1 MKKII
6 CTLGVIFLLSV
17 ITYADVERYTIQG
30 KITDQVT
37 GTPLGGS
44 NIFIVELRR
53 GTASNRSGEFSI
65 EKIPEGTYT
74 LRVQYVGYA
83 TYERTVNVPDDVFDV
98 IDIVLESTPIKV
110 DEVIVTASPVGSPLG
125 YQAAQPFTLEELQKR
140 SATSFG
146 EMLNWEPGVA
156 MRSFGS
162 APARPIIRGFDGDR
176 ILILENGERTGDI
189 SEITADNVITVE
201 PLSANRVEVV
211 RGPASLLYGS
221 SALGGVVN
229 IFTEDIPH
237 IWSRGLSG
245 TLALSGASMNRSGT
259 GFGRFTYGGSGWAAT
274 GRLSI
279 RDAGNIRTP
288 EGELPD
294 TYITNITGNLGA
306 AFRNENLSGGFSI
319 GAFDMTYGIPEKI
332 DDPDESV
339 EIRLNRYNLQ
349 GNANWNRKGFF
360 DNIEL
365 RFNSSRYSHK
375 EIEIELETDGSV
387 DEDIELDITQYSVSS
402 TLTMRHRGAGII
414 ERGALGVYGYL
425 RYVTVGG
432 DEALTPDTRSNFL
445 ALFLFEEVHV
455 SDLVHVQL
463 GSRVELQDIDIR
475 ENELFAGL
483 NERRTTTTFSGA
495 FGINFRF
502 SGSFEAGSQF
512 ARSHRAPLVDE
523 LYSDGA
529 HLATGAY
536 EIGDPDLKNEIG
548 HGVDIFVRYKSDL
561 LRAEIAGF
569 YNNIDNY
576 ILLQATGNIH
586 PGTGLPVFMYE
597 ADDAVLMG
605 GEFSLEALLTSDIRV
620 RSSID
625 YVRGSRIYGE
635 SRDLPLPF
643 IPPFR
648 SSLDIHYEKPTWWFG
663 FITRYAAAQ
672 KRVAPG
678 EETTDG
684 YILFGLE
691 GGYKFDASGR
701 HTLSI
706 RIDNLF
712 DTKYRDH
719 LSRIEDRNFPMPGRD
734 VNVTYRWTF

>member
-6 CTLGVIFLLSV
+6 LPVWAIFLLSV
-17 ITYADVERYTIQG
+17 FTYADQERYIIQG
-30 KITDQVT
+30 KITDGST
-37 GTPLGGS
+37 GTPLGGA
-44 NIFIVELRR
+44 NIVIVELRR

-83 TYERTVNVPDDVFDV
+83 TYEHRVNVPDDIFDA
-98 IDIVLESTPIKV
+98 IDITLESRPIKV
-110 DEVIVTASPVGSPLG
+110 DDVIVTASPVGSPLG
-125 YQAAQPFTLEELQKR
+125 YQAAQSFSLEELQKR
-140 SATSFG
+140 SASSFG

-162 APARPIIRGFDGDR
+162 APARPVIRGFDGDR

-189 SEITADNVITVE
+189 SEVTADNAITVE

-229 IFTEDIPH
+229 IFTEDVPD
-237 IWSRGLSG
+237 IWSRGMSG

-259 GFGRFTYGGSGWAAT
+259 GFGRFIYGGSSWAAT

-294 TYITNITGNLGA
+294 TDITNITGNVGA
-306 AFRNENLSGGFSI
+306 AFRNENLSGGVSL

-349 GNANWNRKGFF
+349 GNANWNRSGFF

-365 RFNSSRYSHK
+365 RFNGNRYSHK
-375 EIEIELETDGSV
+375 EVEIERKPGSV
-387 DEDIELDITQYSVSS
+387 DEDVELDITQYSVSS
-402 TLTMRHRGAGII
+402 TLTLRHRGTGIL
-414 ERGALGVYGYL
+414 ERGAVGVYGYL
-425 RYVTVGG
+425 RDVKVGG
-432 DEALTPDTRSNFL
+432 DEAMTPDSRSKFL

-455 SDLVHVQL
+455 SDLVHLQF

-475 ENELFAGL
+475 ENKLFPGL

-502 SGSFEAGSQF
+502 SGSFEVGSQI

-548 HGVDIFVRYKSDL
+548 HGVDLFLRYKSDR

-569 YNNIDNY
+569 YNDIDNY
-576 ILLQATGNIH
+576 ILRRPTGDIH
-586 PGTGLPVFMYE
+586 AGTGLPVFIYE
-597 ADDAVLMG
+597 ADDAVLRG
-605 GEFSLEALLTSDIRV
+605 GELSLEALLTRDIRL

-625 YVRGSRIYGE
+625 YVRGSRRYE
-635 SRDLPLPF
+635 DSRSLPLPF

-648 SSLDIHYEKPTWWFG
+648 GSLDIHYEKTTWWVG
-663 FITRYAAAQ
+663 FVTRYAAAQ
-672 KRVAPG
+672 NRVAPG
-678 EETTDG
+678 EVSTAG
-684 YILFGLE
+684 YTLFGLE

-701 HTLSI
+701 HIVSI

-734 VNVTYRWTF
+734 IDIMYRWTF

>member
-6 CTLGVIFLLSV
+6 LQVWAIFLLSV
-17 ITYADVERYTIQG
+17 FTYADEERYIIQG
-30 KITDQVT
+30 KITDQAT
-37 GTPLGGS
+37 GTPLGGA
-44 NIFIVELRR
+44 NISIVELRR
-53 GTASNRSGEFSI
+53 GTASSRSGEFSI
-65 EKIPEGTYT
+65 ERIPEGTYT
-74 LRVQYVGYA
+74 VRVQYVGYA
-83 TYERTVNVPDDVFDV
+83 TYERIVTVPDDIFDL
-98 IDIVLESTPIKV
+98 IDIALESIPIKV

-125 YQAAQPFTLEELQKR
+125 YQAAQSFSLEELQKR
-140 SATSFG
+140 SASSFG

-162 APARPIIRGFDGDR
+162 APARPVIRGFDGDR

-189 SEITADNVITVE
+189 SEVTADNVITVE

-229 IFTEDIPH
+229 IFTEDVPA

-259 GFGRFTYGGSGWAAT
+259 GFGRFTYGGSSWAAT
-274 GRLSI
+274 GRLSF
-279 RDAGNIRTP
+279 REAGNIRTP
-288 EGELPD
+288 EGILPD
-294 TYITNITGNLGA
+294 TDIANITGSFGS
-306 AFRNENLSGGFSI
+306 AFRNENFSGGLSL
-319 GAFDMTYGIPEKI
+319 GAFDMKYGIPEKI

-375 EIEIELETDGSV
+375 EVEIELEPDGSI
-387 DEDIELDITQYSVSS
+387 DEDVELDITQYSVSS
-402 TLTMRHRGAGII
+402 TLTLRHRGTGIL

-425 RYVTVGG
+425 RDVKVGG
-432 DEALTPDTRSNFL
+432 DEALTPDSRSNFL
-445 ALFLFEEVHV
+445 ALFLFEEIHV
-455 SDLVHVQL
+455 TDLVHLQF
-463 GSRVELQDIDIR
+463 GSRVELQDIHIR
-475 ENELFAGL
+475 ENELFPDL

-502 SGSFEAGSQF
+502 SGSFEVGSQF

-523 LYSDGA
+523 LYSDGP

-536 EIGDPDLKNEIG
+536 EIGNPDLKNEIG
-548 HGVDIFVRYKSDL
+548 HGVDIFVRYKSDR
-561 LRAEIAGF
+561 LRTEVAGF
-569 YNNIDNY
+569 YNDIDNY
-576 ILLQATGNIH
+576 ILLRPTGDIH
-586 PGTGLPVFMYE
+586 PGTGLPVFIYE

-605 GEFSLEALLTSDIRV
+605 GELSLETLLTQDIRV

-625 YVRGSRIYGE
+625 YVRGRRRYGDSRG
-635 SRDLPLPF
+635 LPLPF

-648 SSLDIHYEKPTWWFG
+648 GSLEIHYEKPAWWAG
-663 FITRYAAAQ
+663 IVTRYAAAQ
-672 KRVAPG
+672 NRVAPG
-678 EETTDG
+678 EETTAG
-684 YILFGLE
+684 YILFGLDGE
-691 GGYKFDASGR
+691 YRFDGSGR
-701 HTLSI
+701 HIVSI

-719 LSRIEDRNFPMPGRD
+719 LSRVEDRNFPMPGRD
-734 VNVTYRWTF
+734 INITYRWTF

>member
-6 CTLGVIFLLSV
+6 LQVWAIFLLSV
-17 ITYADVERYTIQG
+17 FTYADEERYIIQG
-30 KITDQVT
+30 KITDQAT
-37 GTPLGGS
+37 GTPLGGA
-44 NIFIVELRR
+44 NISIVELRR
-53 GTASNRSGEFSI
+53 GTASSRSGEFSI
-65 EKIPEGTYT
+65 ERIPEGTYT
-74 LRVQYVGYA
+74 VRVQYVGYA
-83 TYERTVNVPDDVFDV
+83 TYERIVTVPDDIFDL
-98 IDIVLESTPIKV
+98 IDIALESIPIKV

-125 YQAAQPFTLEELQKR
+125 YQAAQSFSLEELQKR
-140 SATSFG
+140 SASSFG

-162 APARPIIRGFDGDR
+162 APARPVIRGFDGDR

-189 SEITADNVITVE
+189 SEVTADNVITVE

-229 IFTEDIPH
+229 IFTEDVPA

-259 GFGRFTYGGSGWAAT
+259 GFGRFTYGGSSWAAT
-274 GRLSI
+274 GRLSF
-279 RDAGNIRTP
+279 REAGNIRTP
-288 EGELPD
+288 EGILPD
-294 TYITNITGNLGA
+294 TDIANITGSFGS
-306 AFRNENLSGGFSI
+306 AFRNENFSGGLSL
-319 GAFDMTYGIPEKI
+319 GAFDMKYGIPEKI

-375 EIEIELETDGSV
+375 EVEIELEPDGSI
-387 DEDIELDITQYSVSS
+387 DEDVELDITQYSVSS
-402 TLTMRHRGAGII
+402 TLTLRHRGTGIL

-425 RYVTVGG
+425 RDVKVGG
-432 DEALTPDTRSNFL
+432 DEALTPDSRSNFL
-445 ALFLFEEVHV
+445 ALFLFEEIHV
-455 SDLVHVQL
+455 TDLVHLQF
-463 GSRVELQDIDIR
+463 GSRVELQDIHIR
-475 ENELFAGL
+475 ENELFPDL

-502 SGSFEAGSQF
+502 SGSFEVGSQF

-523 LYSDGA
+523 LYSDGP

-536 EIGDPDLKNEIG
+536 EIGNPDLKNEIG
-548 HGVDIFVRYKSDL
+548 HGVDIFVRYKSDR
-561 LRAEIAGF
+561 LRTEVAGF
-569 YNNIDNY
+569 YNDIDNY
-576 ILLQATGNIH
+576 ILLRPTGDIH
-586 PGTGLPVFMYE
+586 PGTGLPVFIYE

-605 GEFSLEALLTSDIRV
+605 GELSLETLLTQDIRV

-625 YVRGSRIYGE
+625 YVRGRRRYGDSRG
-635 SRDLPLPF
+635 LPLPF

-648 SSLDIHYEKPTWWFG
+648 GSLEIHYEKPAWWAG
-663 FITRYAAAQ
+663 IVTRYAAAQ
-672 KRVAPG
+672 NRVAPG
-678 EETTDG
+678 EETTAG
-684 YILFGLE
+684 YILFGLDGE
-691 GGYKFDASGR
+691 YRFDGSGR
-701 HTLSI
+701 HIVSI

-719 LSRIEDRNFPMPGRD
+719 LSSVEDRNFPMPGRD
-734 VNVTYRWTF
+734 INITYRWTF